1 MNHAENFFNN
11 FIVEITSQ
19 QLRQIM
25 IDLIKKD
32 LSIGTMNKIYYKINL
47 IFKYP
52 LENDYINVNPLS
64 KVK

>member
-1 MNHAENFFNN
+1 
-11 FIVEITSQ
+11 
-19 QLRQIM
+19 M

-64 KVK
+64 KVKWVRKPNQLEE